1 MREGGLCGLCGLC
14 GGGRRGGGRRGAIGV
29 DEVGGKVREGWGG
42 VREWMRW
49 GLRGRHVVG

>member
-1 MREGGLCGLCGLC
+1 VEWGER
-14 GGGRRGGGRRGAIGV
+14 
-29 DEVGGKVREGWGG
+29 VGGKVREGWGG